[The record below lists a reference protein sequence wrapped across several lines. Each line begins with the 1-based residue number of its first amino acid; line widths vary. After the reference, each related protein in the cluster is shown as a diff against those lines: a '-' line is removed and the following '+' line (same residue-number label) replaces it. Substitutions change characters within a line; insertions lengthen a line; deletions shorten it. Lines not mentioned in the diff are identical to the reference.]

1 MSIISTCVSPSLALL
16 CCTGCRG
23 YIWIHCR
30 MAQIPNCAW
39 KSGEAAWPRK
49 PSTCLRTMSRMGK
62 VLHQWKTATL
72 FPLST
77 KLTHA
82 QLISISIA
90 IAIYLYLS
98 ISIYLSYLILSLSC
112 LILSNY
118 LSIYPSIHPCIHLS
132 VYKYI
137 YIYISLSLSLWV
149 SYNVS
154 QNNAICGHDSRV
166 RSEVIWCMQRL
177 GSWVPSQRSM
187 VSNDVQQKCA
197 KPTAHWCSRRL
208 FPLPEVR
215 AGLNGSRQATS
226 GTPTAAKGH

>member
-98 ISIYLSYLILSLSC
+98 ISIYLILSCLYLVLSYLI
-112 LILSNY
+112 IY
-118 LSIYPSIHPCIHLS
+118 LSIHPSIHASICLCIN
-132 VYKYI
+132 I
-137 YIYISLSLSLWV
+137 YIYRSLSLSL
-149 SYNVS
+149 
-154 QNNAICGHDSRV
+154 CG
-166 RSEVIWCMQRL
+166 
-177 GSWVPSQRSM
+177 
-187 VSNDVQQKCA
+187 
-197 KPTAHWCSRRL
+197 
-208 FPLPEVR
+208 
-215 AGLNGSRQATS
+215 
-226 GTPTAAKGH
+226 

>member
-49 PSTCLRTMSRMGK
+49 PSTCLRTMSRVGK

-82 QLISISIA
+82 QLISIS

-118 LSIYPSIHPCIHLS
+118 LSIYLSIHPSIHASICLCIN
-132 VYKYI
+132 I
-137 YIYISLSLSLWV
+137 YIYISLSLSL
-149 SYNVS
+149 
-154 QNNAICGHDSRV
+154 CG
-166 RSEVIWCMQRL
+166 
-177 GSWVPSQRSM
+177 
-187 VSNDVQQKCA
+187 
-197 KPTAHWCSRRL
+197 
-208 FPLPEVR
+208 
-215 AGLNGSRQATS
+215 
-226 GTPTAAKGH
+226 